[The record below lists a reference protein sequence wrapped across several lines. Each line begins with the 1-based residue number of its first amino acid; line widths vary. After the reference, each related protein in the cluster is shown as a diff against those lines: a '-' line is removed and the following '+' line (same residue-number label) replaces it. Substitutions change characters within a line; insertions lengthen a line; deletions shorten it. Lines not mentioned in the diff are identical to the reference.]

1 MDILVYVLIVALI
14 YFVERYLKL
23 SKQQKLFDLVS
34 WCASPSSGMGLTR
47 SDPLCDYIS
56 RAQHELKLLS
66 PYCVES
72 KEDWALVQDI
82 LCEYQRDLANRYF
95 NDQLDPNALKGKL
108 PVHNEDYFM
117 FSLYCFLD
125 THLCDSTFL
134 GHKMR
139 EQILDYTRH
148 SPMCYDATYS
158 LSDFALVYTKLYYI
172 VYLSCKSS
180 KVINPT
186 GNRFSSPN
194 HIKEKID
201 EKQIS
206 VSAVN

>member
-14 YFVERYLKL
+14 YFVERYFKL
-23 SKQQKLFDLVS
+23 SKQQKLFDLVA
-34 WCASPSSGMGLTR
+34 WCASSSYGIDCVR
-47 SDPLCDYIS
+47 SDPLRTCIS
-56 RAQHELKLLS
+56 RAQRELNIS
-66 PYCVES
+66 PSYRIDS
-72 KEDWALVQDI
+72 KDDWQLVQEI
-82 LCEYQRDLANRYF
+82 LCEYQRDLSNRYF
-95 NDQLDPNALKGKL
+95 NKLLDPNALKGKL
-108 PVHNEDYFM
+108 PVRDEDYFM

-125 THLCDSTFL
+125 DHQCDSTFL
-134 GHKMR
+134 GHEMR

-186 GNRFSSPN
+186 GNRFGN
-194 HIKEKID
+194 LDHIKETID
-201 EKQIS
+201 TKQLS